1 LPLKGKTARKARA
14 DFSAKD
20 IEHLLHAMIEV
31 DPFMAAR
38 SKVGARWKEIATRV
52 QSEGFYSERE
62 PDTLKNK
69 VLSLLAWVEV
79 SGCLDTISMLMHT
92 RRGERR

>member
-1 LPLKGKTARKARA
+1 LKGKTTRKARA
-14 DFSAKD
+14 DFLAKD
-20 IEHLLHAMIEV
+20 IEHFLRAVIEI
-31 DPFMAAR
+31 DPFMAAH
-38 SKVGARWKEIATRV
+38 SKVRARWKEIATRV
-52 QSEGFYSERE
+52 QSEGFCSERE

-92 RRGERR
+92 CRGERR